1 MRSLEE
7 VRADLARLRENAKQ
21 RHAQLQ
27 VRREATAFAPTDFMD
42 FARVPEALPSEPV
55 PLLPPNRDGGD
66 GSDNFA
72 ATAFL
77 DFTNVKPKP
86 KSGR

>member
-7 VRADLARLRENAKQ
+7 VRADLARLRESAKQ

-27 VRREATAFAPTDFMD
+27 VQRDASFAPTDFMEMPSHQP
-42 FARVPEALPSEPV
+42 APEPAPGESA
-55 PLLPPNRDGGD
+55 DD
-66 GSDNFA
+66 SFA

-77 DFTNVKPKP
+77 DFGNVKPRA
-86 KSGR
+86 GR

>member
-7 VRADLARLRENAKQ
+7 VRADLARLRESAKQ

-27 VRREATAFAPTDFMD
+27 VRRDASFAPTDFMEMPG
-42 FARVPEALPSEPV
+42 AAPAAAPAPSEQ
-55 PLLPPNRDGGD
+55 
-66 GSDNFA
+66 SDDSFA

-77 DFTNVKPKP
+77 DFGNVKPRP
-86 KSGR
+86 GR